1 MDLIT
6 AKGLYDMLKKLS
18 NQAFDIVFG
27 NENVAKDS
35 NVNKQTLGT
44 NLDQYIQC
52 LLVKCLIDR
61 ESLND
66 EYFDIVKHL
75 TDYDCF
81 MNVPSISSGVVNEAG
96 ILKYIEGVLVNVPLF
111 FALVIHV
118 DQVCLN
124 DDPTFDTRLSRDTFA
139 CVVEIVKCIVPY
151 NEIGDIAVCLYDS
164 IKPVMN
170 KFQEAKLNYQK

>member
-52 LLVKCLIDR
+52 LLAKCLIDR

-96 ILKYIEGVLVNVPLF
+96 ILMYIECVLVNVPLF

-118 DQVCLN
+118 DQVFLN

-151 NEIGDIAVCLYDS
+151 NEVGDIAVGLYDS